1 MKIRILLFGI
11 LALVGGYSVAQTGV
25 SLTLVN
31 DSVIVINGETIRR
44 NKQKIF
50 EIKQYA
56 TEYLIVNSCKRTV
69 GLKGVVQLFNGDA
82 LVEDFGE
89 NTKSLDAGITF
100 NIPLDS
106 TICLQWDSQRFKI
119 CLRAESI
126 KSELVLV
133 NDSTIELNG
142 KELQSE
148 KGVFI
153 YTDSIKT
160 EVLGMRLSE
169 KLNESKAVLVAEVI
183 NDSFAVLKT
192 GYGRKLLRDEKTFII
207 QPNKNLVIIW
217 GDKQWRI
224 SGQTMPLDD
233 NANWIKECA
242 YVWFCL
248 LCLLVV
254 LALLFFCLLL
264 FYQKIVRFF
273 PKSFKKALQEII
285 AYKQNDAENYVI
297 QKVSSNYSYENIG
310 SIEDLISR
318 IKNDGKDEIVRQV
331 ALHFELDETASIE
344 DLIRLIENKNEQN
357 FISRINDVATK
368 NELGQDNT
376 SIEMLLEKAIVHTM
390 KDTLMQISQEMGVD
404 VGTSVEDLILK
415 LKVQLQAQTQE
426 RVPERVEVQCQVEKV
441 DINPGATTRKKERLL
456 EDIIKYPKPEE
467 SVLLKDYI
475 REWLRGRWKTI
486 PINKNVD
493 ELLNEQLS
501 WMGDPLMKKPQRT
514 EIEIERDIVKN
525 ITRRIEVVD
534 EESKEWVALK
544 GLMAAAQKSKNSDE
558 LANALF
564 LHLNKIGD
572 AFKTLSSEK
581 KNAEDGLIN
590 KEMTLINVIKKEW
603 KSLFDKDL
611 DIGRSQE
618 ALSVFCAQVKEMVKE
633 KSTQIKELEKQIT
646 GKDNEIGQK
655 EKQVVEIGRMLLEKE
670 DKLSELYEEYAGFIT
685 LIFEQIEASLRQSN
699 MEENDSSS
707 LIVKKIHERIINNDS
722 WGLNDFILELKNI
735 ASMNLDKNQTKEEV
749 KKLFLRCLKFSSW
762 IDILAQI
769 YLYVQEPTVAKK
781 LSDADLDC
789 SAVNKAFILTEL
801 IMGQVG
807 IKLQYPR
814 LFSDTFNGAIYDED
828 NLTEIQ
834 DLIGNVSGLV
844 GDRNG
849 LVIDMLRVGYSID
862 GIEQKPLVARFN

>member
-11 LALVGGYSVAQTGV
+11 LALIGGYSVAQTGV

-31 DSVIVINGETIRR
+31 DSVIIINGETIRR

-56 TEYLIVNSCKRTV
+56 TEYLIVNSCKRTE
-69 GLKGVVQLFNGDA
+69 GLKGVVRLLNGDA

-100 NIPLDS
+100 SIPLDS
-106 TICLQWDSQRFKI
+106 TICLQWGSQKFKI

-142 KELQSE
+142 KKLQSE

-153 YTDSIKT
+153 YMDSIKT

-169 KLNESKAVLVAEVI
+169 KLNESKAVLVAEVK
-183 NDSFAVLKT
+183 NDSLAVLKT

-224 SGQTMPLDD
+224 SGQAMSSDD
-233 NANWIKECA
+233 NSNWIKECA

-285 AYKQNDAENYVI
+285 AYKQNEAENYVI

-344 DLIRLIENKNEQN
+344 DLIRVIENKNEQN

-390 KDTLMQISQEMGVD
+390 KDTLTQISQEMGVD

-415 LKVQLQAQTQE
+415 LKVQLQVQTQE

-441 DINPGATTRKKERLL
+441 DINPGTTTRKKERLL
-456 EDIIKYPKPEE
+456 EDIIKYPKLEE

-501 WMGDPLMKKPQRT
+501 WTGDPSMKKPQRT
-514 EIEIERDIVKN
+514 EAEIEGDIVKN
-525 ITRRIEVVD
+525 VTRRIDVGEENKKWVV
-534 EESKEWVALK
+534 VTNLI
-544 GLMAAAQKSKNSDE
+544 MAAQKSKNCDE

-564 LHLNKIGD
+564 LHFNKICD
-572 AFKTLSSEK
+572 AFTALSSEK
-581 KNAEDGLIN
+581 DKAEV
-590 KEMTLINVIKKEW
+590 TLIEKEGALIDEIKKEC
-603 KSLFDKDL
+603 KSLFGNDL
-611 DIGRSQE
+611 NVDSSQN
-618 ALSVFCAQVKEMVKE
+618 ALSVFCTQVKEFAIE
-633 KSTQIKELEKQIT
+633 KSARIEELEKQIT

-655 EKQVVEIGRMLLEKE
+655 EKQVAEIGRMLLEKD
-670 DKLSELYEEYAGFIT
+670 DKLSELYKEYAGFIT

-699 MEENDSSS
+699 MEENDACS
-707 LIVKKIHERIINNDS
+707 LIEIKIHERIINNDS

-735 ASMNLDKNQTKEEV
+735 TSMNLDKNQTKEEV

-789 SAVNKAFILTEL
+789 SAVNKAFVLTEL

-828 NLTEIQ
+828 SLAEIQ

-844 GDRNG
+844 GNRSG
-849 LVIDMLRVGYSID
+849 LVIDMLRVGYSVD